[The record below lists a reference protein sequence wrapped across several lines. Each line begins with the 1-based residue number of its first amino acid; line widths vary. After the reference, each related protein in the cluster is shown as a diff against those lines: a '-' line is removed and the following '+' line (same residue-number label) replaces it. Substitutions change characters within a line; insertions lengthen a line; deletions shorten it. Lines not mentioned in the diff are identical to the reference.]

1 MATPPTQLTLGVL
14 LNDDA
19 TFDNFLISDVNL
31 QIVQSLC
38 DPRTDSKIIYLWGP
52 GSSGVT
58 HLLQAMCHHYEG
70 ADRGA
75 IYLPLSQKGEFA
87 PEILSGTNN
96 LSLVCLDDMEE
107 LAGNRTWEAALFTA
121 FNAIMESNTKLLLG
135 AHNVPSNLRVNLPD
149 LNSRLQSAL
158 IFQLRSLDEIEKRR
172 ALQLRAS
179 KRGIELSDSV
189 IDFIYQRCDR
199 SMSGLI
205 DVLLK
210 LDHSSL
216 THKRKL
222 TIPLIKTTMA
232 W

>member
-1 MATPPTQLTLGVL
+1 
-14 LNDDA
+14 
-19 TFDNFLISDVNL
+19 
-31 QIVQSLC
+31 
-38 DPRTDSKIIYLWGP
+38 
-52 GSSGVT
+52 
-58 HLLQAMCHHYEG
+58 
-70 ADRGA
+70 
-75 IYLPLSQKGEFA
+75 
-87 PEILSGTNN
+87 
-96 LSLVCLDDMEE
+96 
-107 LAGNRTWEAALFTA
+107 
-121 FNAIMESNTKLLLG
+121 MESNTKLLLG
-135 AHNVPSNLRVNLPD
+135 AHNVPSSLRVVLPD

>member
-1 MATPPTQLTLGVL
+1 
-14 LNDDA
+14 
-19 TFDNFLISDVNL
+19 
-31 QIVQSLC
+31 
-38 DPRTDSKIIYLWGP
+38 
-52 GSSGVT
+52 
-58 HLLQAMCHHYEG
+58 
-70 ADRGA
+70 
-75 IYLPLSQKGEFA
+75 
-87 PEILSGTNN
+87 
-96 LSLVCLDDMEE
+96 
-107 LAGNRTWEAALFTA
+107 
-121 FNAIMESNTKLLLG
+121 
-135 AHNVPSNLRVNLPD
+135 
-149 LNSRLQSAL
+149 
-158 IFQLRSLDEIEKRR
+158 LRSLDEIEKRR

-216 THKRKL
+216 IHKRKL